1 MIQKKVAI
9 VTGSSRG
16 IGRAIAR
23 RLGADGASVVVNY
36 RVDGE
41 AAAKVVAEIVADGG
55 VATAVQADVSR
66 LGELRGL
73 FDAAQQRFGA
83 PDIFVNNAGIGPF
96 APIAVATDEDFDKIF
111 ATNARATFWGLREAA
126 NRLRDGGRI
135 VVIST
140 GVTIN
145 LIPQAGVYAASKAAA
160 EALALT
166 LAKELGPRK
175 ITVNCVLPGITRTDA
190 AAVAVPRPLAEQ
202 VIRQTPLGRLGMPDD
217 IADVVGF
224 LVSDQGRWITG
235 QRICAGGGMF

>member
-1 MIQKKVAI
+1 MSQEKVAI

-23 RLGADGASVVVNY
+23 RLGADGVSVVVNY

-41 AAAKVVAEIVADGG
+41 AAGKVVAEIVADGG
-55 VATAVQADVSR
+55 LAVAVRADVTR
-66 LGELRGL
+66 LAELRGL

-83 PDIFVNNAGIGPF
+83 IDILVSNAGIGPF
-96 APIAVATDEDFDKIF
+96 APIAVATDEDFEQMF
-111 ATNARATFWGLREAA
+111 ATNARAAFWALREAA
-126 NRLRDGGRI
+126 SRLRDGGRI

-145 LIPQAGVYAASKAAA
+145 LIAGAGLYAASKAAA

-190 AAVAVPRPLAEQ
+190 AAAAVPRPLAEQ
-202 VIRQTPLGRLGMPDD
+202 VIRQTPLGRLGEPDD

-224 LVSDQGRWITG
+224 LVSDRGRWITG
-235 QRICAGGGMF
+235 QRIGAGGGMF